1 MWKIKKAL
9 LYAGLILVILQ
20 KAPII
25 LEYNYELFRTVIY
38 LVFGILLILSLLKL
52 KSLNVSSF
60 IRKCFL
66 LLFCQL
72 IVFLFLQLLEFRL
85 NWFDLV
91 EVAIPLSIM
100 IIGLSL
106 NFSEKEIVRIS
117 VIFIF
122 LTLLISAW
130 QIYYY
135 QGDFLI
141 HQYYTI
147 PIKNSI
153 GPFLVISLGIIF
165 YLFLFMPKRENEKK
179 IKRLAMFLLT
189 FIIGFYF
196 ALIIRSR
203 SALLALLLFV
213 IFLFIKKRDY
223 RLLAGL
229 VSLIIILALSSNIN
243 IINSAINPIVK
254 AFTLNY
260 DIYDIESI
268 SAGRYSVYKEATE
281 VVKEYPL
288 LGISKNYM
296 SFYGV
301 PHNYILNKLVSYGII
316 GSLFFLIIYLF
327 FAYYVL
333 KNTVLSRPN
342 LRNIGAFIFIIPL
355 VISLFEYTYPF
366 GPGTANIFAFLLLS
380 QNEKLSYVRN
390 KAYYRSKSNKNE
402 NNACIPMV

>member
-1 MWKIKKAL
+1 MRKIKKAL

-52 KSLNVSSF
+52 KSLNVTSF

-72 IVFLFLQLLEFRL
+72 IVFLFLQLLKFRL

-106 NFSEKEIVRIS
+106 NFSEKEIVRMSI
-117 VIFIF
+117 IFIF

-147 PIKNSI
+147 PIKNSM

-165 YLFLFMPKRENEKK
+165 YLFLFMPKRENDKK

-203 SALLALLLFV
+203 SALLAMEN
-213 IFLFIKKRDY
+213 RD
-223 RLLAGL
+223 
-229 VSLIIILALSSNIN
+229 
-243 IINSAINPIVK
+243 
-254 AFTLNY
+254 T
-260 DIYDIESI
+260 
-268 SAGRYSVYKEATE
+268 
-281 VVKEYPL
+281 
-288 LGISKNYM
+288 
-296 SFYGV
+296 
-301 PHNYILNKLVSYGII
+301 NYISY
-316 GSLFFLIIYLF
+316 F
-327 FAYYVL
+327 
-333 KNTVLSRPN
+333 
-342 LRNIGAFIFIIPL
+342 
-355 VISLFEYTYPF
+355 
-366 GPGTANIFAFLLLS
+366 
-380 QNEKLSYVRN
+380 
-390 KAYYRSKSNKNE
+390 
-402 NNACIPMV
+402 